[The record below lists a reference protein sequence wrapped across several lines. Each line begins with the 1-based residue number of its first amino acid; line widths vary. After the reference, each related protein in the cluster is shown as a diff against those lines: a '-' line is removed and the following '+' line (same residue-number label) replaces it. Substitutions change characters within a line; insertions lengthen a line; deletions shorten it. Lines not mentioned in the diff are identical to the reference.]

1 MRIAIVGSGVSGLAA
16 AWLLTPRHDVT
27 LYEKNDYLGGHTHTV
42 DVDWDG
48 TPIGVDTGF
57 IVFNEHNYPNLT
69 RWFEQLDVA
78 SRASEM
84 SFAVSVDRGDLE
96 YGGTARQLFA
106 QPRNIVRPR
115 FHRML
120 RDLLRFYREA
130 PEVLDTFEGGSLGD
144 YLARNNYSQAFI
156 HDHLLPMAAA
166 IWSCPTSTMLEF
178 PVRSFVGFCHNHG
191 LLNLIDRPRWRTVVG
206 GSRQYVRRAA
216 ARLSGRIRLAEP
228 VQGVRRTPAGAFVRE
243 ADGAERF
250 FDHVVLACH
259 ADEAL
264 RLLRDPD
271 EEERRQLGAFSYQR
285 NEVVLHRDAELMP
298 RRRSVWSSWNY
309 LAEGETAD
317 RRVAVSYWMNRL
329 QGIDE
334 RFPLFVSL
342 NPPEPPA
349 AGSVFGQWSYDHPVF
364 DAAAIGAQSGIRG
377 LQGVRRTWFC
387 GAHLGYGFHEDGLK
401 SAMAVAQG
409 LGATVPWPTS
419 VSPVGRLDEIAGQED
434 VGG

>member
-16 AWLLTPRHDVT
+16 AWLLASRHEVT

-48 TPIGVDTGF
+48 TPLGVDTGF

-69 RWFEQLDVA
+69 QWLSQLDVE
-78 SRASEM
+78 SRASDM
-84 SFAVSVDRGDLE
+84 SFAVSIDRGDLE

-115 FHRML
+115 FYRML

-130 PEVLDTFEGGSLGD
+130 PAVLDTYEGGSLGE
-144 YLARNNYSQAFI
+144 YLARNGYNDAFI
-156 HDHLLPMAAA
+156 YDHLLPMAAA
-166 IWSCPTSTMLEF
+166 IWSCPIGTMLEF
-178 PVRSFVGFCHNHG
+178 PVRSFVSFCHNHG
-191 LLNLIDRPRWRTVVG
+191 LLNLIDRPQWRTVAG
-206 GSRQYVRRAA
+206 GGRQYVRRAA
-216 ARLSGRIRLAEP
+216 ARLHGRIRLAEP
-228 VQGVRRTPAGAFVRE
+228 VQGVRRTPAGVFLRE

-259 ADEAL
+259 ANEAL
-264 RLLRDPD
+264 ALLHDAD
-271 EEERRQLGAFSYQR
+271 DAERRELGAFRYES
-285 NEVVLHRDAELMP
+285 NDVVLHRDASLMP

-309 LAEGETAD
+309 LAEGEAD
-317 RRVAVSYWMNRL
+317 RRRVAVTYWMNRL

-334 RFPLFVSL
+334 RCPLFVSL
-342 NPPEPPA
+342 NPPDLPA
-349 AGSVFGQWSYDHPVF
+349 ESMIFGQWSYDHPVF

-377 LQGVRRTWFC
+377 MQGVRRTWFC

-401 SAMAVAQG
+401 SAIAVAQG
-409 LGATVPWPTS
+409 LGATVPWTTA
-419 VSPVGRLDEIAGQED
+419 VAPVGPGGQSLALEG